1 MALTIP
7 IMYIPPHF
15 REDDLTR
22 LDWLADYDSF
32 GTLISVADGAPYATH
47 LPVIYHRAGTEVVLK
62 GHWAKPNPQ
71 WRSIEGQRVL
81 FIFHGPHA
89 YISPQWYVEPK
100 RYVPTWDYA
109 TAHLYGAIRLV
120 QEPES
125 MEEIVST
132 LADRYERGTQNP
144 WRLADSSAQE
154 MLRGIVGF
162 ELRVDNIELKF
173 KLNQNH
179 VRGNIEGAIAGL
191 SASGTSDSLSIAGLM
206 RAAASKR
213 S

>member
-1 MALTIP
+1 
-7 IMYIPPHF
+7 MYIPPHF

-32 GTLISVADGAPYATH
+32 GTLISSLDGAPFATH
-47 LPVIYHRAGTEVVLK
+47 LPVLYRRTGSRVVLQ

-125 MEEIVST
+125 MEEIVSA
-132 LADRYERGTQNP
+132 LAEQYERGTPNP
-144 WRLADSSAQE
+144 WRLAESSGRDL
-154 MLRGIVGF
+154 LRGIVGF
-162 ELRVDNIELKF
+162 ELVAESIELKF

-191 SASGTSDSLSIAGLM
+191 SASGTPDSLSIAGLM
-206 RAAASKR
+206 REVASKKA
-213 S
+213 